1 MAPLLPVLFVGA
13 VVAAVE
19 YVSYRTLDRYG
30 GGLDSL
36 PTVVM
41 EEFPEI
47 DGALLEKFTSF
58 DPELGWAPQPN
69 VEKQKDTGDHLPGE
83 EVRTVVTYSTDE
95 YGSRVCPARDRD
107 PERTAD
113 PDAEPEANP
122 DVDQSA
128 EATGRTDGSG
138 ATTASKSTDLAD
150 SGSPSVSTYGDS
162 YCFCREVDDDETF
175 QHFLAERLDTHVGNY
190 GGGNYGLDQAVL
202 RMERQY
208 PADPTDYVCMV
219 VTASSIAR
227 ILSVWKHYQEFGNV
241 LAVKPRYRLDDGDL
255 ELVESPV
262 DEKSDL
268 LDLESRADVLRSN
281 DVHYDR
287 WFQPH
292 LATFPYSRTLL
303 GDADHLRYCAYGALQ
318 DLEAR
323 YGRSIPAIDAAGR
336 QKDTVLRLE
345 QDRVEYHR
353 ELYAEQSDLFEAV
366 VGEFVDYADEQ
377 DFTPVFAM
385 VGQLRYARRRAIHGP
400 IYGDLL
406 DRLDDEYDDLVTVD
420 VPEHFPESDD
430 PEAVDSL
437 YVDRGEGGHY
447 SPATNER
454 IADVLMD
461 EVFD

>member
-1 MAPLLPVLFVGA
+1 MARLRLAALVGA
-13 VVAAVE
+13 VLAVVE
-19 YVSYRTLDRYG
+19 YVSYRTLDRYA

-41 EEFPEI
+41 EEFPDI
-47 DGALLEKFTSF
+47 DEALLSKFTSF

-69 VEKQKDTGDHLPGE
+69 MEKQKDTGDHLPGE

-95 YGSRVCPARDRD
+95 YGSRVCRARDRR
-107 PERTAD
+107 PERRRAGAEGD
-113 PDAEPEANP
+113 DDASAEANP
-122 DVDQSA
+122 S
-128 EATGRTDGSG
+128 RTDGAGAASASG
-138 ATTASKSTDLAD
+138 G
-150 SGSPSVSTYGDS
+150 GSDAGPPTVSTYGDS
-162 YCFCREVDDDETF
+162 YCFCREVNDDETF
-175 QHFLAERLDTHVGNY
+175 QHYLAERLDTHVGNY

-202 RMERQY
+202 RMKRQY
-208 PADPTDYVCMV
+208 PEDPTDYVCMV

-241 LAVKPRYRLDDGDL
+241 LAVKPRYRLEGDDL

-262 DEKSDL
+262 DEKEDL
-268 LDLESRADVLRSN
+268 LDLESRAEFLRSN
-281 DVHYDR
+281 DFHYDR
-287 WFQPH
+287 WFRPH
-292 LATFPYSRTLL
+292 LATFPYTRSLL
-303 GDADHLRYCAYGALQ
+303 EDPDHVRYCAYGALK
-318 DLEAR
+318 DLESK
-323 YGRSIPAIDAAGR
+323 YGRSVPLLDPADR

-345 QDRVEYHR
+345 EDRVEYHR
-353 ELYAEQSDLFEAV
+353 DLYQEQSDLFESV

-377 DFTPVFAM
+377 GFTPVFAM

-406 DRLDDEYDDLVTVD
+406 ERLDDEYPDLVTID

-430 PEAVDSL
+430 PDAVDSL

-454 IADVLMD
+454 IADLLMA
-461 EVFD
+461 EVFE